1 MNVFKFILLSFF
13 CLGCCLFSIAQTH
26 NGEPSWGGDGGWILV
41 QFNIDG
47 ADNNYCNS
55 NVKDDFKFCI
65 VAHNRM
71 TGETISIGSMDVN
84 GNDTQASFD
93 EIDANNGLTEGNG
106 CDLRLDVGVGNGTTC
121 GQVYLMFSSWALS
134 EAWSEAVYDLKIT
147 IKRVS
152 NDDVWSESYE
162 PGTWSGAPAVAIFK
176 GPVSTL
182 QISVPDIAA
191 NICEGSILDV
201 STVATVSNADAGGAY
216 SIALT
221 DGGGTNTFNPS
232 YATVSGDVIKIASN
246 CPAGNYTVKATV
258 TDAASNTAET
268 TFSFAVNA

>member
-1 MNVFKFILLSFF
+1 M
-13 CLGCCLFSIAQTH
+13 CCLFSIAQTH

-106 CDLRLDVGVGNGTTC
+106 CDLRLDV
-121 GQVYLMFSSWALS
+121 
-134 EAWSEAVYDLKIT
+134 
-147 IKRVS
+147 
-152 NDDVWSESYE
+152 
-162 PGTWSGAPAVAIFK
+162 
-176 GPVSTL
+176 
-182 QISVPDIAA
+182 
-191 NICEGSILDV
+191 
-201 STVATVSNADAGGAY
+201 
-216 SIALT
+216 
-221 DGGGTNTFNPS
+221 
-232 YATVSGDVIKIASN
+232 
-246 CPAGNYTVKATV
+246 
-258 TDAASNTAET
+258 
-268 TFSFAVNA
+268 